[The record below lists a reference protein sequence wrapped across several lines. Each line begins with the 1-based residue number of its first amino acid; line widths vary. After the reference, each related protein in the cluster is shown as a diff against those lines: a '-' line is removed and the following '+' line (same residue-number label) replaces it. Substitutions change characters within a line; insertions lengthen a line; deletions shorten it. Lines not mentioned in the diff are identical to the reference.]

1 MVTGKRN
8 NVVVLSS
15 DGEDSD
21 YSLTSNRSFSKP
33 KSRLLVTR
41 SNPRGAKKA
50 RLSGSRPHS
59 SKQSSKFDDIRY
71 YCEDFDEVYNG
82 FKVSAG
88 LQGSNTQGLWVDKYK
103 PRSLE
108 ELAVH
113 KKKVEEVKV
122 WFEDRLRS
130 SKEKFSNQVL
140 VITGQ
145 AGVGKS
151 ATIHTI
157 ASHLGARVCEWNT
170 PTPIIWQ
177 EHLHNSST
185 GINYTS
191 KLDEFEN
198 FAERIRKYGLIPS
211 SFTGGSKSSVILLID
226 DLPVMNGKAA
236 FRRLQNCLHL
246 LVQSTRVPTAVLL
259 SDCGKTDSAD
269 LTARCFEELR
279 LCLESAGACK
289 VAFNP
294 ITHNSIKRTLSRIC
308 RQERCNVAA
317 DQIDLIA
324 NASGGDIRH
333 AITSLQFFC
342 FKPDPMHSL
351 SICYTTTICSREK
364 PDVLRALDDG
374 FSLQFGRDE
383 SLSLFHA
390 LGKFLHNKRDS
401 ENGMELEQAEFIVQE
416 RLSRLP
422 LKMHAPE
429 KVLCQA
435 HGQARPIADFLH
447 ENVLDFLSEE
457 AIDDAW
463 AVASYL
469 GDADMLL
476 ATFRGMLSRYNE
488 AENVLQSAA
497 ASVAARGVLFGNS
510 HPLPS
515 RWHSIRRPK
524 LWQIERSLLHNKNE
538 MAKRRF
544 DGCSGI
550 NLSDMSIVATEYT
563 PVFKWLG
570 YGTTGGLETHQ
581 VSMQLDITE
590 DYFDKMKL
598 EDKES
603 ETTDDEIEDW

>member
-1 MVTGKRN
+1 MRN

-59 SKQSSKFDDIRY
+59 SKEPSKLDEIRY
-71 YCEDFDEVYNG
+71 YYEDFDEVYNG

-88 LQGSNTQGLWVDKYK
+88 LRGSNTQGLWVDKYK

-130 SKEKFSNQVL
+130 SKEKLSNQVL

-157 ASHLGARVCEWNT
+157 ASHLGVRVCEWNT

-185 GINYTS
+185 
-191 KLDEFEN
+191 
-198 FAERIRKYGLIPS
+198 
-211 SFTGGSKSSVILLID
+211 
-226 DLPVMNGKAA
+226 
-236 FRRLQNCLHL
+236 
-246 LVQSTRVPTAVLL
+246 
-259 SDCGKTDSAD
+259 D
-269 LTARCFEELR
+269 LTARCFEELQ

-333 AITSLQFFC
+333 AITSLQFLC
-342 FKPDPMHSL
+342 VKPDPMHSL
-351 SICYTTTICSREK
+351 SICDTITICSREK
-364 PDVLRALDDG
+364 PDVFSALDDG
-374 FSLQFGRDE
+374 SSLQFGRDE

-401 ENGMELEQAEFIVQE
+401 QNGMELEQAEFIVKE

-429 KVLCQA
+429 KILCQA

-469 GDADMLL
+469 GDADLLL

-538 MAKRRF
+538 MAKCRF

-581 VSMQLDITE
+581 VSMQSDITE